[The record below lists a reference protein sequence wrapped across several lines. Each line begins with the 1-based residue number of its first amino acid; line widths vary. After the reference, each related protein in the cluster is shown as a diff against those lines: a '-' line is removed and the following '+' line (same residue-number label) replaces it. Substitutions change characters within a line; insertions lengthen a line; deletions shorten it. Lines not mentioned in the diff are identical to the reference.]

1 MTEEGKWEDDLDYE
15 EYEIEEVELD
25 RENRRWIAALEFGLR
40 VQWARGGGMPQP
52 RKGQTLRM
60 FGVADEET
68 DPRGMVLFIK
78 EGVGRVVYYR
88 DEIHH
93 HLYLIERE
101 VADEHFRRERYEQNK
116 EVLSARLEDLVKPLR
131 RRIEHLR
138 NEAKDAEWWN
148 AAYLE
153 EELLISEHVD
163 RLVFLIPEYV
173 QLTNVFLGLPH
184 AQKMSSVFAM
194 LREQKKSVEGWAPP
208 EGFVFH
214 SDLTPG
220 QVKHLRRVAEAAA
233 HPESDQEMLN
243 AVGVARPHPSADEM
257 IASLPEEV
265 RREALQESPD

>member
-78 EGVGRVVYYR
+78 EEVGRVVYYR

-243 AVGVARPHPSADEM
+243 AVDVARPHPSADEM